1 MSAKANIKRRRG
13 IEPLTRGELVTLN
26 SIAMGA
32 NPDAPKAAAWA
43 ARSFTALPTTTLHGV
58 GTLETK
64 KNFCQNKPSERS
76 FLSCMD
82 PKHTSA
88 ACCQ

>member
-13 IEPLTRGELVTLN
+13 IEPLTRAELVTLN

-43 ARSFTALPTTTLHGV
+43 ARSFTALPPRLYTELGLLRQKKRTLARTSQANV
-58 GTLETK
+58 
-64 KNFCQNKPSERS
+64 PS
-76 FLSCMD
+76 
-82 PKHTSA
+82 
-88 ACCQ
+88 